1 MNSSALRLRQS
12 SRCFL
17 GRWSASVS
25 GSMVVSQ
32 RVFLLRILTEV
43 QDGKDEGSCF

>member
-1 MNSSALRLRQS
+1 M
-12 SRCFL
+12 
-17 GRWSASVS
+17 
-25 GSMVVSQ
+25 VSQ